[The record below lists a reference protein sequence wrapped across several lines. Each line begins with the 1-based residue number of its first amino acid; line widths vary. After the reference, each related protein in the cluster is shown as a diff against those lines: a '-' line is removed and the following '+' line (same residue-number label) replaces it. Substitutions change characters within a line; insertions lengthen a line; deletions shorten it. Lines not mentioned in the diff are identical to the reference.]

1 MEALTDEQLNQYRLD
16 GTKVRVVRDALEIN
30 DVIGIVVAWDD
41 ATVMIR
47 RPNKRIVKLDRNY
60 SITPFTIERINPFE

>member
-1 MEALTDEQLNQYRLD
+1 MEALTDEQLNHYRLD

-41 ATVMIR
+41 TTVMIR
-47 RPNKRIVKLDRNY
+47 RPNKRIVKLDRSY
-60 SITPFTIERINPFE
+60 AIMPFTIERINPFE

>member
-1 MEALTDEQLNQYRLD
+1 MEALTDEQLNQYRLE

-41 ATVMIR
+41 TTVMIR

>member
-1 MEALTDEQLNQYRLD
+1 MKALTDEQLNQYRLD

-41 ATVMIR
+41 STVMIR

-60 SITPFTIERINPFE
+60 SITPFTMERIDPFE